1 MMISRLKK
9 RIFASSL
16 ATTLIITMIPSWVL
30 AKEEAVSEENLRK
43 SVANKIDSLD
53 FEYLVT
59 GMIINNIN
67 TEITN
72 RVIESINKCL
82 TKEDIEVLTE
92 LQIEEIFK
100 MYRKDV
106 SLDKIIANDI
116 ISKIMTSD
124 FLEEIITRTIEYS
137 VLKAMD
143 SVKISLVK
151 ENVKGGKLEIINS
164 IVNEIFNSSKNNVFY
179 YDYEVKNSGIKV
191 LGWKDSPIE
200 SRVTKEVSDMLTNLE
215 NIDLNNFNL
224 DDIEYYTVVS
234 DSTALAIENI
244 MKERINE
251 IKYEID
257 KVA

>member
-53 FEYLVT
+53 FEHLVT

-67 TEITN
+67 TEVTN

-82 TKEDIEVLTE
+82 TKEDIEVLIE

-116 ISKIMTSD
+116 VSKIMTSD
-124 FLEEIITRTIEYS
+124 FLEEIIERTIEYS

-164 IVNEIFNSSKNNVFY
+164 IVNEIFNSKKATEF
-179 YDYEVKNSGIKV
+179 
-191 LGWKDSPIE
+191 
-200 SRVTKEVSDMLTNLE
+200 
-215 NIDLNNFNL
+215 
-224 DDIEYYTVVS
+224 
-234 DSTALAIENI
+234 
-244 MKERINE
+244 RI
-251 IKYEID
+251 
-257 KVA
+257 